1 MSKSWILKE
10 TVPWILLVLLFA
22 GTLRLTGVVPG
33 GQPQG
38 GATTE
43 QLVRLH
49 PAAGAAPGQE
59 MSGTVIFSYDSAPN
73 QTTIVL
79 TAFHLVP
86 GSVPRVHIRE
96 GTCARSGS
104 VVQVFP
110 AARVDEHG
118 RLRVVAHRDGSFV
131 LQHWVI
137 VVQAGSGAPVTVQR
151 RELACG
157 AL

>member
-10 TVPWILLVLLFA
+10 TVPWILLMLLFA
-22 GTLRLTGVVPG
+22 GTLRLTGAVPG

-43 QLVRLH
+43 QLVRLY
-49 PAAGAAPGQE
+49 PASGAAPGQGVR
-59 MSGTVIFSYDSAPN
+59 GTALFSYDSAPD

-79 TAFHLVP
+79 TAFHLAA
-86 GSVPRVHIRE
+86 GSVPQVQVRKR
-96 GTCARSGS
+96 TCASSGT

-110 AARVDEHG
+110 ATRVDEHG
-118 RLRVVAHRDGSFV
+118 KLRVVAHRDGSFV

-137 VVQAGSGAPVTVQR
+137 IVQAGSGALVAAQGSV
-151 RELACG
+151 LACG